1 MFFSCPESLLST
13 QVEFERT
20 QQAELRGERPGAT
33 FAVGAMA
40 FVRPE
45 YALAVSCLA

>member
-20 QQAELRGERPGAT
+20 QQAELRGERPGRP
-33 FAVGAMA
+33 
-40 FVRPE
+40 VRGRRHG
-45 YALAVSCLA
+45 VR